1 MWPQKSTVTNYHIWC
16 FQMFLWY
23 LHVIFIINT
32 YWVDLQDI
40 FTCPHLMLPRYA
52 YGESCLKRTLNKPK
66 LCIKGSLNS
75 SPNVWNRCLSCI
87 NRTLVYSE
95 FLNTKV
101 GRKEVQF
108 RQVLL
113 YLFPIFRMERW
124 IIIVKFISNQLWEL
138 ISFCKTMK
146 MVPTKKIFQWSKNQ
160 SKMCIEIYN
169 LLFVRKDI
177 DVNKHARPSNFT
189 YRHKLK

>member
-1 MWPQKSTVTNYHIWC
+1 
-16 FQMFLWY
+16 MFLWY

-32 YWVDLQDI
+32 YRVDLQDI
-40 FTCPHLMLPRYA
+40 FTCPHL
-52 YGESCLKRTLNKPK
+52 KRTLNKPK
-66 LCIKGSLNS
+66 SCIKGSFNS

-87 NRTLVYSE
+87 NWTLVYYKL
-95 FLNTKV
+95 LNTKV
-101 GRKEVQF
+101 GCKEVQF

-113 YLFPIFRMERW
+113 YLFPIFGMERW

-146 MVPTKKIFQWSKNQ
+146 MVPTKKYFNEAKIKARLGVYRN
-160 SKMCIEIYN
+160 II
-169 LLFVRKDI
+169 LFVRKDM